1 MSTVV
6 KYWIY
11 LQQLSKV
18 HLVHV
23 YHIESTLIDSK
34 QSKIANFRNFILST
48 ILSFVH
54 QGWPD
59 NYLLNKLR
67 LYHIHKE
74 ELTIEDNIMLW
85 KLQQIVFKTR
95 NYIMLNLLNDI
106 YINVV
111 WIKYL
116 TRLLVWLL
124 SINFEIERVCL

>member
-6 KYWIY
+6 NFWIN
-11 LQQLSKV
+11 LQQLSKFQ
-18 HLVHV
+18 LVHV

-34 QSKIANFRNFILST
+34 QSKIANFSNFILST

-54 QGWPD
+54 QVWPD

-67 LYHIHKE
+67 PYHIQKE

-85 KLQQIVFKTR
+85 KLQQIVYKTR
-95 NYIMLNLLNDI
+95 NYSMLNLLNDI

-124 SINFEIERVCL
+124 SINAEIERACL